1 MVNAPADRRSLPT
14 GERSDLSDPSIAIF
28 FDIFPHQR
36 HGYGRMD
43 SQASVDSSGPVTQY
57 SSPIPSIT
65 TLEAVERERRGLGIT
80 KGMPI
85 PTAAL
90 ESQTSL
96 SPQYTSNPYSSR
108 PLCAT
113 PRIRLARQGSYYPRN
128 LRDSIPPTAY
138 MMVKDTERYMTRLR
152 MYPTNRKQISSLK
165 MDSILLQGSWER
177 ATEDLVTRMRQQ
189 VGSFLLLQDDVDLEK
204 SS

>member
-1 MVNAPADRRSLPT
+1 
-14 GERSDLSDPSIAIF
+14 
-28 FDIFPHQR
+28 
-36 HGYGRMD
+36 
-43 SQASVDSSGPVTQY
+43 
-57 SSPIPSIT
+57 
-65 TLEAVERERRGLGIT
+65 
-80 KGMPI
+80 
-85 PTAAL
+85 
-90 ESQTSL
+90 
-96 SPQYTSNPYSSR
+96 
-108 PLCAT
+108 
-113 PRIRLARQGSYYPRN
+113 
-128 LRDSIPPTAY
+128 